1 MDENRPSSVYRNV
14 YTAVRSAQIYTG
26 GYKGSFINYGHDN
39 GGSSPRSLQNPTI
52 PPNPEQTSSIFSM
65 MTYTFLDPVIAM
77 GYKVSHLRAD
87 QLPPLNDR
95 DGAKY
100 QTGWAFKV

>member
-1 MDENRPSSVYRNV
+1 
-14 YTAVRSAQIYTG
+14 
-26 GYKGSFINYGHDN
+26 
-39 GGSSPRSLQNPTI
+39 
-52 PPNPEQTSSIFSM
+52 M

-77 GYKVSHLRAD
+77 GYKVSHLPAN

-100 QTGWAFKV
+100 QTGWAFKVCYKFVGEILEFLM

>member
-1 MDENRPSSVYRNV
+1 
-14 YTAVRSAQIYTG
+14 
-26 GYKGSFINYGHDN
+26 
-39 GGSSPRSLQNPTI
+39 
-52 PPNPEQTSSIFSM
+52 M

-87 QLPPLNDR
+87 QLPLLIDR

-100 QTGWAFKV
+100 LTGWAFKVCWMFVGEYLHF